1 MWILKRTAQSLWKLP
16 EGLPFQP
23 QTPATITPE
32 PPVCR
37 PQTKSFQFH
46 PEPAPVA
53 HEPIATGLV
62 TDFCSGAQRLIR
74 NSITVKIKR
83 RRRLMW
89 GGGAYSS
96 THKLF
101 CKHQNPVAW
110 KNSKTAG
117 EGCSYRGLP
126 ELPNN
131 RSPPYARPQHG
142 VF

>member
-1 MWILKRTAQSLWKLP
+1 VWILKRTAQSLWKLP

-23 QTPATITPE
+23 QTSATITPE

-89 GGGAYSS
+89 GGCVFLDPQTFLQTSEPG
-96 THKLF
+96 
-101 CKHQNPVAW
+101 
-110 KNSKTAG
+110 G
-117 EGCSYRGLP
+117 ME
-126 ELPNN
+126 ELEDS
-131 RSPPYARPQHG
+131 R
-142 VF
+142 